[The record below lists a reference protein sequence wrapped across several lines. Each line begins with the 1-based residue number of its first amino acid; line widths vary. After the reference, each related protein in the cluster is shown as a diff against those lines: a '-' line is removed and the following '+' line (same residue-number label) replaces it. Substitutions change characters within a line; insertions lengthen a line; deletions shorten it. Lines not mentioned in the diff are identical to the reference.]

1 MPSTRSRSGPTSQ
14 TAGEVFDALTAPG
27 PAPDGR
33 YGQTGIRWTVARR
46 YDGAYIRQ
54 FPTRGMTL
62 LSFDEQGIDVVYEGT
77 EFRLEKELV
86 EEAIGKE
93 YPEVTDHE
101 VLQIVEPDPPLSGE
115 PQRIDD
121 ILS

>member
-1 MPSTRSRSGPTSQ
+1 
-14 TAGEVFDALTAPG
+14 
-27 PAPDGR
+27 
-33 YGQTGIRWTVARR
+33 
-46 YDGAYIRQ
+46 
-54 FPTRGMTL
+54 MTL

-77 EFRLEKELV
+77 EFRLEKDLV

-101 VLQIVEPDPPLSGE
+101 VLQIVEKDPPLSGE
-115 PQRIDD
+115 PRRIDD